1 MQQLA
6 PLVKSISD
14 FFWNNILLFLLFGT
28 GIWFTVRMR
37 FIQVRR
43 FGHGLARLFGGFS
56 LNGKKADHEGMSSFQ
71 ALTTAI
77 AAQVGTGN
85 IAGCAVALVSGGA
98 GAIFWM
104 WVSAFFGMATIY
116 GEAVLAQTFRT
127 TVDGQVTGGPIYY
140 IRAVFKGKFG
150 KFLAGFFSIAIVFAL
165 GFTGNMVQANS
176 ISDAFHNAFGLPK
189 LAVGLVTAAAAAFI
203 FLGGVRRIAS
213 FTEKVVPIMA
223 LFYIIGCTALLVINH
238 EAVPEALRMIFTSA
252 FSTQAVVGGAAGISV
267 QQAMRIGVARGLFSN
282 EAGMGSTP
290 HAHALAKVKHPQE
303 QGEIAMVSVF
313 IDTFVILTLTA
324 MVILT
329 SGVLGSGATGA
340 ALAQL
345 AFSTQAGEV
354 WTGAAMECHQDIT
367 PETPSLAPCW
377 RCTCLPVLTLEMQG
391 PGDAVT
397 SILPAGIRIGRESA
411 SLVRAVKSRP
421 QGNPTP
427 GRRRALSLSAM
438 EPYVLKWAG
447 EERHRPMTR
456 ECATDAAGGLPML

>member
-1 MQQLA
+1 
-6 PLVKSISD
+6 
-14 FFWNNILLFLLFGT
+14 
-28 GIWFTVRMR
+28 
-37 FIQVRR
+37 
-43 FGHGLARLFGGFS
+43 
-56 LNGKKADHEGMSSFQ
+56 
-71 ALTTAI
+71 
-77 AAQVGTGN
+77 
-85 IAGCAVALVSGGA
+85 
-98 GAIFWM
+98 
-104 WVSAFFGMATIY
+104 
-116 GEAVLAQTFRT
+116 
-127 TVDGQVTGGPIYY
+127 
-140 IRAVFKGKFG
+140 
-150 KFLAGFFSIAIVFAL
+150 
-165 GFTGNMVQANS
+165 MVQANS

-290 HAHALAKVKHPQE
+290 HAHALAKVKNPQE

-345 AFSTQAGEV
+345 AFSQKFGRFGDAFIAMCMLFFAFSTIIGWYFFGEINFKALF
-354 WTGAAMECHQDIT
+354 GKKA
-367 PETPSLAPCW
+367 
-377 RCTCLPVLTLEMQG
+377 LPVY
-391 PGDAVT
+391 
-397 SILPAGIRIGRESA
+397 SIGVVLCVLFG
-411 SLVRAVKSRP
+411 SLQEVELVWNLSDLFNGLMVIPNLIALL
-421 QGNPTP
+421 
-427 GRRRALSLSAM
+427 ALSGLVVKISRENWEEEDEKSAEEQFVPVQSAGM
-438 EPYVLKWAG
+438 E
-447 EERHRPMTR
+447 
-456 ECATDAAGGLPML
+456 

>member
-85 IAGCAVALVSGGA
+85 IAGCAVALASGGA

-189 LAVGLVTAAAAAFI
+189 LAVGLVTAAVAAFI

-290 HAHALAKVKHPQE
+290 HAHALAKVKHPRNR
-303 QGEIAMVSVF
+303 ARSP
-313 IDTFVILTLTA
+313 
-324 MVILT
+324 
-329 SGVLGSGATGA
+329 
-340 ALAQL
+340 
-345 AFSTQAGEV
+345 
-354 WTGAAMECHQDIT
+354 W
-367 PETPSLAPCW
+367 
-377 RCTCLPVLTLEMQG
+377 
-391 PGDAVT
+391 
-397 SILPAGIRIGRESA
+397 SA
-411 SLVRAVKSRP
+411 SLL
-421 QGNPTP
+421 TP
-427 GRRRALSLSAM
+427 S
-438 EPYVLKWAG
+438 
-447 EERHRPMTR
+447 
-456 ECATDAAGGLPML
+456 

>member
-1 MQQLA
+1 MEWIEG
-6 PLVKSISD
+6 LVKAVNGVLWD
-14 FFWNNILLFLLFGT
+14 YVLLFLLVAT
-28 GIWFTVRMR
+28 GVYFTVRLGFVQLRKFGDGMR
-37 FIQVRR
+37 
-43 FGHGLARLFGGFS
+43 RLFGNIS
-56 LNGKKADHEGMSSFQ
+56 LKGARAGKDGMSSFQ

-85 IAGCAVALVSGGA
+85 IAGCAVALATGGA

-116 GEAVLAQTFRT
+116 GEAVLAQTYRT

-140 IRAVFKGKFG
+140 IRAVFQGKFG

-176 ISDAFHNAFGLPK
+176 ISDAFHNAFGVPK
-189 LAVGLVTAAAAAFI
+189 LVIGLATASVAAFI

-223 LFYIIGCTALLVINH
+223 IFYVLGCTALLIINH
-238 EAVPEALRMIFTSA
+238 EAVPGALRLIFTSA
-252 FSTQAVVGGAAGISV
+252 FSTQAVFGGAAGITV
-267 QQAMRIGVARGLFSN
+267 QQAMRVGVAKGLFSN

-313 IDTFVILTLTA
+313 IDTFVVLTLTA

-329 SGVLGSGATGA
+329 SDVLGSGATGA

-345 AFSTQAGEV
+345 AFSRNFGKAGDVFIALCMLFFAFSTIIGWYFFGEINFKALF
-354 WTGAAMECHQDIT
+354 GKKA
-367 PETPSLAPCW
+367 
-377 RCTCLPVLTLEMQG
+377 LPVYSIGVVLCVLFGSLQEVELVWNLSDLFNGLMVI
-391 PGDAVT
+391 PNLIAVLAL
-397 SILPAGIRIGRESA
+397 SGLIVKISREDWEHKSESA
-411 SLVRAVKSRP
+411 AAEQAAPV
-421 QGNPTP
+421 PTV
-427 GRRRALSLSAM
+427 GA
-438 EPYVLKWAG
+438 E
-447 EERHRPMTR
+447 
-456 ECATDAAGGLPML
+456 

>member
-6 PLVKSISD
+6 PSVKSISD

-140 IRAVFKGKFG
+140 IRAVFNGKFG

-189 LAVGLVTAAAAAFI
+189 LAVGLVTAAVAAFI

-223 LFYIIGCTALLVINH
+223 LFY
-238 EAVPEALRMIFTSA
+238 
-252 FSTQAVVGGAAGISV
+252 
-267 QQAMRIGVARGLFSN
+267 MRLS
-282 EAGMGSTP
+282 P
-290 HAHALAKVKHPQE
+290 K
-303 QGEIAMVSVF
+303 
-313 IDTFVILTLTA
+313 
-324 MVILT
+324 
-329 SGVLGSGATGA
+329 
-340 ALAQL
+340 
-345 AFSTQAGEV
+345 
-354 WTGAAMECHQDIT
+354 
-367 PETPSLAPCW
+367 PC
-377 RCTCLPVLTLEMQG
+377 
-391 PGDAVT
+391 A
-397 SILPAGIRIGRESA
+397 
-411 SLVRAVKSRP
+411 
-421 QGNPTP
+421 
-427 GRRRALSLSAM
+427 
-438 EPYVLKWAG
+438 
-447 EERHRPMTR
+447 
-456 ECATDAAGGLPML
+456 

>member
-1 MQQLA
+1 
-6 PLVKSISD
+6 
-14 FFWNNILLFLLFGT
+14 
-28 GIWFTVRMR
+28 
-37 FIQVRR
+37 
-43 FGHGLARLFGGFS
+43 
-56 LNGKKADHEGMSSFQ
+56 
-71 ALTTAI
+71 
-77 AAQVGTGN
+77 
-85 IAGCAVALVSGGA
+85 
-98 GAIFWM
+98 
-104 WVSAFFGMATIY
+104 
-116 GEAVLAQTFRT
+116 
-127 TVDGQVTGGPIYY
+127 
-140 IRAVFKGKFG
+140 
-150 KFLAGFFSIAIVFAL
+150 
-165 GFTGNMVQANS
+165 MVQANS

-189 LAVGLVTAAAAAFI
+189 LAVGLVTAAVAAFI

-345 AFSTQAGEV
+345 AFSQKFGWLGDAFIALCMLFFAFSTIIGWYFFGEINFKALF
-354 WTGAAMECHQDIT
+354 GKKA
-367 PETPSLAPCW
+367 
-377 RCTCLPVLTLEMQG
+377 LPVY
-391 PGDAVT
+391 
-397 SILPAGIRIGRESA
+397 SIGVVLCVLFG
-411 SLVRAVKSRP
+411 SLQEVELVWNLSDLFNGLMVIPNLIALL
-421 QGNPTP
+421 
-427 GRRRALSLSAM
+427 ALSGLVVKISRENWEEEDEKSAEEQFVPVQSAGM
-438 EPYVLKWAG
+438 E
-447 EERHRPMTR
+447 
-456 ECATDAAGGLPML
+456 

>member
-6 PLVKSISD
+6 PLIKSISD
-14 FFWNNILLFLLFGT
+14 FLWNNILLFLLFGT
-28 GIWFTVRMR
+28 GIWFTFRMR

-43 FGHGLARLFGGFS
+43 FGSGMARLFGGFS

-85 IAGCAVALVSGGA
+85 IAGCAVALATGGA

-116 GEAVLAQTFRT
+116 GEAVLAQAYRT
-127 TVDGQVTGGPIYY
+127 NVDGQVTGGPIYY
-140 IRAVFKGKFG
+140 IRAVFQGKFG

-176 ISDAFHNAFGLPK
+176 ISDAFHNAFGVPK
-189 LAVGLVTAAAAAFI
+189 LVIGLATASVAAFI

-223 LFYIIGCTALLVINH
+223 IFYVLGCTALLIINH
-238 EAVPEALRMIFTSA
+238 EAVPGALRLIFTSA
-252 FSTQAVVGGAAGISV
+252 FSTQAVFGGAAGITV
-267 QQAMRIGVARGLFSN
+267 QQAMRVGVAKGLFSN

-313 IDTFVILTLTA
+313 IDTFVVLTLTA

-329 SGVLGSGATGA
+329 SDVLGSGATGA

-345 AFSTQAGEV
+345 AFSRNFGKAGDVFIALCMLFFAFSTIIGWYFFGEINFKALF
-354 WTGAAMECHQDIT
+354 GKKA
-367 PETPSLAPCW
+367 
-377 RCTCLPVLTLEMQG
+377 LPVYSIGVVLCVLFGSLQEVELVWNLSDLFNGLMVI
-391 PGDAVT
+391 PNLIAVLAL
-397 SILPAGIRIGRESA
+397 SGLIVKISREDWEHKSESA
-411 SLVRAVKSRP
+411 AAEQAAPV
-421 QGNPTP
+421 PTV
-427 GRRRALSLSAM
+427 GA
-438 EPYVLKWAG
+438 E
-447 EERHRPMTR
+447 
-456 ECATDAAGGLPML
+456 